1 MIISDSYKFVFHH
14 VPKTGGSS
22 ITAALVPYCRNY
34 EGVVPTEE
42 THGWQTVFHQP
53 YYMHHP
59 VRSYEAGAIPEG
71 YYSFAFVR
79 NPFAA
84 VVSAWDSNKF
94 KYFDAFV
101 EHEIFTGKEFVAR
114 YTQFAYLTDE
124 AGNLLVD
131 FVGKYEN
138 LAQDFYNVVGT
149 IGVPL
154 MMLPKRNITKDKVHD
169 SYREYYSPTSRHL
182 VERKYKRDLEF
193 FGYEF

>member
-1 MIISDSYKFVFHH
+1 M
-14 VPKTGGSS
+14 
-22 ITAALVPYCRNY
+22 
-34 EGVVPTEE
+34 
-42 THGWQTVFHQP
+42 
-53 YYMHHP
+53 
-59 VRSYEAGAIPEG
+59 
-71 YYSFAFVR
+71 
-79 NPFAA
+79 
-84 VVSAWDSNKF
+84 VSAWDPNKF

-138 LAQDFYNVVGT
+138 LAQDFYEVVGT

-154 MMLPKRNITKDKVHD
+154 MILPKRNITKDKVHD
-169 SYREYYSPTSRHL
+169 SYREYYSPVSRHL
-182 VERKYKRDLEF
+182 VERKYKRDLEY